1 MKHRLHS
8 EKTRSDRF
16 RCTTRE
22 GMATSFAG
30 PVSKRNNARL
40 LLVELG
46 GGFLNSM
53 DRAFKALAASTSR
66 KTLPME
72 LGKKRISQLKSRQN
86 LPT

>member
-1 MKHRLHS
+1 MKNRFLS
-8 EKTRSDRF
+8 VNTRSDQF
-16 RCTTRE
+16 CCTTRE

-30 PVSKRNNARL
+30 LVSKRNNAG
-40 LLVELG
+40 LVPGDLG

-53 DRAFKALAASTSR
+53 DTAFKALAASMFG

-72 LGKKRISQLKSRQN
+72 LGKKRILRLKSRQN